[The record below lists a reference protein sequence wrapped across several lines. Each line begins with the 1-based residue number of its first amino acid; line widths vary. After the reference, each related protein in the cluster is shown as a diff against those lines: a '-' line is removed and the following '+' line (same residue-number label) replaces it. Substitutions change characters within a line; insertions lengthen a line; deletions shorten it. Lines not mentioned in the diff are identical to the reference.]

1 MIDFGTMI
9 ATSLKDI
16 AIDNMRICRILSI
29 HKFSMLD
36 LVELEVLL
44 LLFSIFH

>member
-9 ATSLKDI
+9 ASSIKDI

-36 LVELEVLL
+36 LVELEVT
-44 LLFSIFH
+44 IINI